1 MPEDRQQL
9 SLDFSR
15 VTDSGGLDD
24 AELRN
29 RAELAIGEY
38 LARGRRV
45 WPQMPIARVLKALER
60 QGIPA
65 DVAPRALELIGASV
79 FRVPEYVAKYNH
91 RVTFNQEVLDR
102 CQRTYREGGD
112 S

>member
-1 MPEDRQQL
+1 M
-9 SLDFSR
+9 
-15 VTDSGGLDD
+15 
-24 AELRN
+24 
-29 RAELAIGEY
+29 GEY

-65 DVAPRALELIGASV
+65 GVAPRALELIGASV
-79 FRVPEYVAKYNH
+79 SRIPEYVAKYNH

-102 CQRTYREGGD
+102 CQQAYRERGD